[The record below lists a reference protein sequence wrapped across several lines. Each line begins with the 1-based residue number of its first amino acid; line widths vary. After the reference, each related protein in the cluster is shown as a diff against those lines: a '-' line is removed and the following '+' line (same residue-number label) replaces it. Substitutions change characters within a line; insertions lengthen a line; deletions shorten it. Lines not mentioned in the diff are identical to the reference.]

1 MSPARFDKSRSAVDR
16 RWPAL
21 LLVCLLALSYVVTG
35 QFQRTEPEAGVETD
49 YRAPVANPVLEPDRP
64 DLIGEPRIDEP

>member
-1 MSPARFDKSRSAVDR
+1 
-16 RWPAL
+16 L
-21 LLVCLLALSYVVTG
+21 LLICLLASSYVVTA
-35 QFQRTEPEAGVETD
+35 QFQRAEPGTGVETN